1 MKSFSRI
8 AIAAAALTVA
18 SLSQAAALVP
28 SFDNFGAN
36 APSNDFA
43 SPGMSISTDNVAMTS
58 YDGGNGALFLS
69 ATPRYSSPALT
80 NDGKGTFH
88 AATGGNGEGNTF
100 GRTNLAQWNFDFE
113 INRGETDYTY
123 KLFVDLDAGLGTDLS
138 QYAVFTMD
146 PSASDSSNLGFF
158 STLFNPNADG
168 EYGFMLAA
176 FDDAGLQVAD
186 VSILVDVGNP
196 TSNVPEPAGLA
207 LVGIALA
214 GAGFAS
220 RRRKA

>member
-1 MKSFSRI
+1 MKSLSRL
-8 AIAAAALTVA
+8 AFAAAALSVA

-36 APSNDFA
+36 EPSNDFG

-88 AATGGNGEGNTF
+88 AATGGNSEGNTF
-100 GRTNLAQWNFDFE
+100 GHTNLAQWNFDFE
-113 INRGETDYTY
+113 INHGETEYTY
-123 KLFVDLDAGLGTDLS
+123 KLLVDLNPGAGTDLS
-138 QYAVFTMD
+138 DYAVYTLD
-146 PSASDSSNLGFF
+146 PSASDSSNLGYF
-158 STLFNPNADG
+158 SSLFNPNADG

-176 FDDAGLQVAD
+176 YDDAGLQVAD

-196 TSNVPEPAGLA
+196 SSNVPEPAGLA
-207 LVGIALA
+207 LVGVALA
-214 GAGFAS
+214 GAAFAS